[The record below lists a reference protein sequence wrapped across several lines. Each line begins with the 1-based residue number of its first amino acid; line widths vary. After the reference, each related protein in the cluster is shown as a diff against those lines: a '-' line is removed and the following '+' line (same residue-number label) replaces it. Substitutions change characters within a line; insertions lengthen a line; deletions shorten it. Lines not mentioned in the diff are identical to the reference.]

1 MDNLSN
7 NRNKKVTE
15 THVVGALS
23 LFKWF
28 NWAHVVGSMYL
39 FNWFN
44 WDTCGGIYVF
54 IQLIQQLSGV
64 DWHMYRYCTIWWFS
78 PHSCLQ
84 YCGSMTFWGGSGSGS
99 GSADPCS
106 NGSGSG
112 CGTGSCYFRHWPS
125 QDANKKQIFKQF
137 FCLLLFEGPCT
148 SFSKIISQKEVTK
161 Q

>member
-84 YCGSMTFWGGSGSGS
+84 YCGSMTFWGGSRSGT
-99 GSADPCS
+99 GSADPCLWLKDPDS
-106 NGSGSG
+106 DPDPAIFVIDLPKMPTKNKFLNSFFAY
-112 CGTGSCYFRHWPS
+112 YFLKVHVHHFQR
-125 QDANKKQIFKQF
+125 
-137 FCLLLFEGPCT
+137 
-148 SFSKIISQKEVTK
+148 
-161 Q
+161 